1 LSWFDSFFETDEWL
15 AVALARTPERTEA
28 EVAFLAQHLPA
39 EAHVLDVP
47 CGTGRH
53 SAALAARGFTVAGL
67 DISQRVLDVARAA
80 MPDGDFRHGDM
91 RELPWEDAS
100 FDAVLNLWTAF
111 GYFETQDEDERV
123 LAEFARVL
131 RPGGT
136 VVLDTVNQ
144 AALIRQFRGKSWDDS
159 IEGLLMLDEL
169 EHDLITGR
177 SSARWTFIRD
187 DGSQVVRAFDHRVY
201 TAAEYAA
208 MFRRA
213 GLEPQAWFGDFEGGD
228 LTPDTWRM
236 ILVAKRVV

>member
-1 LSWFDSFFETDEWL
+1 MSWFDGFFETDEWL
-15 AVALARTPERTEA
+15 AVALARPPERTEA
-28 EVAFLAQHLPA
+28 EVAFLADHLPSG
-39 EAHVLDVP
+39 AHALDVP

-53 SAALAARGFTVAGL
+53 SAGLAARGYTVSGL
-67 DISQRVLDVARAA
+67 DISERVIRVAREALPGA
-80 MPDGDFRHGDM
+80 DFRTGDM
-91 RELPWEDAS
+91 RELPWESGS

-136 VVLDTVNQ
+136 LILDTINQ
-144 AALIRQFRGKSWDDS
+144 AAFVRKFQGKSWDDS
-159 IEGLLMLDEL
+159 IDGLLMLDEV

-177 SSARWTFIRD
+177 NSARWTFIRE
-187 DGSQVVRAFDHRVY
+187 DGSQVVRAFDHRLY

-236 ILVAKRVV
+236 IAIVKRVV

>member
-1 LSWFDSFFETDEWL
+1 LSWFDNFFETDEWL
-15 AVALARTPERTEA
+15 AVALARPPERTEA
-28 EVAFLAQHLPA
+28 EVAFLAQHLPVG
-39 EAHVLDVP
+39 AHVLDVP

-53 SAALAARGFTVAGL
+53 SAGLSAHGYTMAGL
-67 DISQRVLDVARAA
+67 DISERVIAVARDTV
-80 MPDGDFRHGDM
+80 PDADFRTGDM

-131 RPGGT
+131 RPGGI
-136 VVLDTVNQ
+136 VILDTVNQ
-144 AALIRQFRGKSWDDS
+144 AAFVRQYRAKGWDDS
-159 IEGLLMLDEL
+159 IEGLLMLDEI

-177 SSARWTFIRD
+177 SSVRWTFIRE

-236 ILVAKRVV
+236 IVVAKRIV